1 MRNFVLALL
10 ILGFLAPLN
19 AIAAPTCY
27 SDAEAEADQGIRIH
41 SELMVI
47 GLNCQHMG
55 KRYGQELY
63 GTYRQFT
70 ADHGDLFAKY
80 EEILIDFFKRGG
92 AANAVM
98 SLNDLRTKYA
108 NKISNDVAKMRP
120 DIFCAKYA
128 PRVLEAG
135 KMSREDVRKWA
146 ATIFPEHPVSYSLC
160 ASKPK

>member
-1 MRNFVLALL
+1 MRKFVFALL
-10 ILGFLAPLN
+10 ILGILAPLN
-19 AIAAPTCY
+19 ASAAPSCY
-27 SDAEAEADQGIRIH
+27 SEAEAEADQGIRIH

-63 GTYRQFT
+63 PTYRQFT

-80 EEILIDFFKRGG
+80 EEILIEFFKRGG
-92 AANAVM
+92 APKPVM

-128 PRVLEAG
+128 PRVLEAS
-135 KMSREDVRKWA
+135 KMSKEDVRTWA
-146 ATIFPEHPVSYSLC
+146 AMTFNDHPVSYPLC
-160 ASKPK
+160 TKKSG

>member
-1 MRNFVLALL
+1 MKKLLVLLMVPVL
-10 ILGFLAPLN
+10 LAPLN
-19 AIAAPTCY
+19 VYAGGSCY

-55 KRYGQELY
+55 KRHGQNLY

-80 EEILIDFFKRGG
+80 EAILIDFFKRGG
-92 AANAVM
+92 AQNPVM

-108 NKISNDVAKMRP
+108 NKISNDAAKMRP
-120 DIFCAKYA
+120 DIFCAKYS
-128 PRVLEAG
+128 PRVLQAADM
-135 KMSREDVRKWA
+135 KQEDVRKWA
-146 ATIFPEHPVSYSLC
+146 ATIFPEHPVSHPLC
-160 ASKPK
+160 AG